1 MGRVSNLEDMTVEV
15 ICEGRREAIESLVSK
30 IATYEDTV
38 KVESVSVVY
47 SAPTREFERFDVI
60 LGDTK
65 SELVAGM
72 VTLATYLD
80 KISKTVERISK
91 NVDSISQNIA
101 S

>member
-1 MGRVSNLEDMTVEV
+1 M
-15 ICEGRREAIESLVSK
+15 
-30 IATYEDTV
+30 
-38 KVESVSVVY
+38 
-47 SAPTREFERFDVI
+47 I

-80 KISKTVERISK
+80 KISKTTEKISK